1 MSGPDPTIAI
11 RAVEEGRKASK
22 SFNTLFAPM
31 QFVPPSSSR
40 SIESN
45 IRDTVLEAAA
55 AYFTND
61 PPGPMTN
68 AYSPSKSR
76 VAKLDNGPT
85 PDGLITFFLPW
96 PQLTGT
102 GAEIMTRE
110 TRKTM
115 FLRMDV
121 QKGLV
126 LRGVE
131 TDSLQPYFRYCKGL
145 GVPDSS
151 DRKWVWLTR
160 CIAPRQH
167 IVYPYTAG
175 TDRSWT
181 LQLAVGGNATAQAK
195 AEYEGHYRVPD
206 EKATAAANM
215 EYWAMLFSGIKEA
228 EPIGDRLT
236 HIEEP
241 APREQLLSEMIGE
254 NVVAFIKQKAAIGG
268 GYSNETRD
276 APVHDKPSVIAEVA
290 SAVAVSAAVALA
302 TGVVA
307 AVV

>member
-1 MSGPDPTIAI
+1 MSGPDPAIAV
-11 RAVEEGRKASK
+11 RAARGGHKASK
-22 SFNTLFAPM
+22 SFNELFAPL
-31 QFVPPSSSR
+31 QFVPPSSSMKAE
-40 SIESN
+40 SI
-45 IRDTVLEAAA
+45 IRDTVLTEAAR
-55 AYFTND
+55 YFNAD
-61 PPGPMTN
+61 EPGPMTN
-68 AYSPSKSR
+68 AYSPSKR
-76 VAKLDNGPT
+76 NVAKLDNGPT

-96 PQLTGT
+96 PQLTAT
-102 GAEIMTRE
+102 GAEIASRE
-110 TRKTM
+110 TRKTL
-115 FLRMDV
+115 FRRMDV

-131 TDSLQPYFRYCKGL
+131 ADSLQSYFRYCKGL

-175 TDRSWT
+175 TDRAWT

-195 AEYEGHYRVPD
+195 AEHEGHYRVPPED
-206 EKATAAANM
+206 IDADVTK
-215 EYWAMLFSGIKEA
+215 EYWAMLFSGIKEP
-228 EPIGDRLT
+228 EPIRDRLV
-236 HIEEP
+236 HIEAP

-254 NVVAFIKQKAAIGG
+254 NVVALIKQKAAIGG

-276 APVHDKPSVIAEVA
+276 APARDKPSVIAEVA
-290 SAVAVSAAVALA
+290 GAVAVSAAVALV